1 MDRASLL
8 INLGAL
14 AFSLVALI
22 TSTAIALRQSKI
34 MQHSNL
40 LPILTE
46 LFDQFRS
53 PDFKQHFRYVTTE
66 LREKY
71 PPGEFDL
78 DTLPEAAD
86 RHVAPVADFYQL
98 VGMLVANN
106 IIDGLLVASYMGR
119 STLRAWSKLDP
130 YIQTTRKN
138 RNDPNFFFFFEH
150 LASLV
155 AKYPPARI
163 NKLLKLS
170 KVASPD
176 TSSAAAEAPM
186 QDKA

>member
-14 AFSLVALI
+14 TFSLVALI

-53 PDFKQHFRYVTTE
+53 PDFKQHFKYVRTE

-71 PPGEFDL
+71 PPGTVDL
-78 DTLPEAAD
+78 DSLPEAAE
-86 RHVAPVADFYQL
+86 RHVTPVADFYQL
-98 VGMLVANN
+98 VGMLVANK
-106 IIDGLLVASYMGR
+106 IIDDLLVASYMGR
-119 STLRAWSKLDP
+119 SALLAWSNLEP
-130 YIQTTRKN
+130 YIQTARKN

-170 KVASPD
+170 KVAPSDIPPA
-176 TSSAAAEAPM
+176 TPEAPLR
-186 QDKA
+186 DKA